1 MARGVDEDAD
11 FRRIRVLHRD
21 ADGVALYNELAV
33 VVGRR
38 AVDLEPQLGRR
49 LEP

>member
-1 MARGVDEDAD
+1 MARVVDEDAD
-11 FRRIRVLHRD
+11 FGTVRVLHRD

-38 AVDLEPQLGRR
+38 AVDLELELGRR

>member
-1 MARGVDEDAD
+1 MARGIDEDAD
-11 FRRIRVLHRD
+11 FGTVRVLHRD

-38 AVDLEPQLGRR
+38 AVDLEPQLRCR
-49 LEP
+49 SEP